1 MILTRNSDIKLDR
14 NRDHLKYYTM
24 LFIAFLQGYF
34 KQNDQ
39 GQFRWSD
46 DLEQTEIVICDQDAD
61 LTDKY
66 LPRIVTVRGPS
77 SPLPMWFGDEG
88 EPYNNATGAKKRT
101 ILIQSSI
108 TFHCIAVTG
117 LEAQQLAYRV
127 YRAIHE
133 YYMTLQRFGIHK
145 VIRSMQISPETP
157 ANAVFSPEVISEGRL
172 IMVTVPFIYRNT
184 IVSTPSNFA
193 AAREL
198 SLHMQISMTTPGTKN
213 EAAIKEEVPIIAS
226 HPGVPFNQ
234 PNVNLGLQDPEFR
247 NDRKL

>member
-88 EPYNNATGAKKRT
+88 EPYTNATGAKKRT
-101 ILIQSSI
+101 ILGVCCFWRVSTFRTRTVLLPTVGLRVGPRSI
-108 TFHCIAVTG
+108 TV
-117 LEAQQLAYRV
+117 
-127 YRAIHE
+127 
-133 YYMTLQRFGIHK
+133 
-145 VIRSMQISPETP
+145 
-157 ANAVFSPEVISEGRL
+157 
-172 IMVTVPFIYRNT
+172 
-184 IVSTPSNFA
+184 
-193 AAREL
+193 
-198 SLHMQISMTTPGTKN
+198 
-213 EAAIKEEVPIIAS
+213 
-226 HPGVPFNQ
+226 
-234 PNVNLGLQDPEFR
+234 
-247 NDRKL
+247 